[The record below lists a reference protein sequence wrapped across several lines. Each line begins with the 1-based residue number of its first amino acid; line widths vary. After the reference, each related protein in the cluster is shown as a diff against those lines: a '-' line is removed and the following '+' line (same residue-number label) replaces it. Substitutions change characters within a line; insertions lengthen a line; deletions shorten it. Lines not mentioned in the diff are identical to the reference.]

1 MKLNI
6 RRLNSEDYETL
17 VSWWDAWPEWQAPP
31 KTFLPDNG
39 KGGFIVEKNNIGIV
53 AGFVYM
59 TNSKAALLE
68 WIVSNPEYRESD
80 RKDAIE
86 LLIKAVEQVL
96 KDQGILHVFTIGRNQ
111 KLIDTHEKLG
121 WTADSSPSYE
131 ITKNL

>member
-6 RRLNSEDYETL
+6 RRLNESDYETL
-17 VSWWDAWPEWQAPP
+17 VKWWNAWPEWQAPP

-39 KGGFIVEKNNIGIV
+39 KGGFIVEKNNIGVV

-68 WIVSNPEYRESD
+68 WIISNPEYKESD

-86 LLIKAVEQVL
+86 LLINAVEHVL
-96 KDQGILHVFTIGRNQ
+96 KDQGIKHIFSIGRNKHLIKTHK
-111 KLIDTHEKLG
+111 KLNWIVDNKPSHE
-121 WTADSSPSYE
+121 
-131 ITKNL
+131 IIKNI